1 VPGHAEDVGEGGEAL
16 MQKRAPS
23 FAQIALMVVFALSC
37 FLIVTFLWKSFGG
50 SSPLASKGYRLT
62 ANFQEATQL
71 ADTADVRIS
80 GVTVGHVVKAAETA
94 GRTRVT
100 MQIERRYAPIPRD
113 SHAILRQ
120 KTLLGETYIELAPGN
135 RASGILRDNGV
146 LPNRQIAATTEL
158 DEVTRAL
165 DRRTRRGLQRF
176 LGALATGLAARG
188 QDINDAL
195 GNLPPFTDDSTRL
208 LRTLDVEH
216 RAVHKLVRDS
226 GVVFGALGRRQG
238 ELSALVRA
246 GDRVLSTT
254 AARDRD
260 LAETV
265 RILPTTLAELRPTL
279 TELRSLTDE
288 AGPVVHA
295 LRPGAR
301 ALAPAL
307 RDTAVLAPQL
317 QATFR
322 DVDRLVRASRAGV
335 PATTRVV
342 HAAHPVFDVLVPVLR
357 NAQPL
362 VDYLGIYK
370 GELVS
375 QIASVAAAFQASE
388 PQVAGGPP
396 IHYLRALVPFSAE
409 GPLAEAKRLG
419 SNRHNPY
426 PLPGY
431 MNRLKTFEEAF
442 DCSNTSNPSAP
453 DKTPPC
459 RVQKPLRFRGKAT
472 LFPRIVADR

>member
-1 VPGHAEDVGEGGEAL
+1 

-23 FAQIALMVVFALSC
+23 IPQIAIMVVFALSC
-37 FLIVTFLWKSFGG
+37 VLILTYIWKSFGG
-50 SSPLASKGYRLT
+50 PSPLAAKGYRF
-62 ANFQEATQL
+62 AASFQEATQL

-80 GVTVGHVVKAAETA
+80 GVTVGRVIKTVETG

-100 MQIERRYAPIPRD
+100 MQINRRYAPIPRD
-113 SHAILRQ
+113 SRAILRQ
-120 KTLLGETYIELAPGN
+120 KTLLGETYVELSPGD
-135 RASGILRDNGV
+135 RARGLLRDGGT
-146 LPNRQIAATTEL
+146 LATRQVASTTEL
-158 DEVTRAL
+158 DEITRAL
-165 DRRTRRGLQRF
+165 DARTRRDLQR
-176 LGALATGLAARG
+176 LMGALADGLDARG

-195 GNLPPFTDDSTRL
+195 GNLPAFSDDATRL
-208 LRTLDVEH
+208 LRTLDVQD
-216 RAVHKLVRDS
+216 RAVQKLVRDT

-238 ELSALVRA
+238 ELSGLVVA
-246 GDRVLSTT
+246 GERVLATT

-279 TELRSLTDE
+279 VQLRLLSGE

-307 RDTAVLAPQL
+307 QDVAVLAPQL

-322 DVDRLVRASRAGV
+322 DVDKLVTASRTGL
-335 PATTRVV
+335 PATTRIVRAV
-342 HAAHPVFDVLVPVLR
+342 HPLFRILVPVLQ

-362 VDYLGIYK
+362 VDYLGLYK
-370 GELVS
+370 SELTS
-375 QIASVAAAFQASE
+375 QLSSVAAAFQASE
-388 PQVAGGPP
+388 PQGAGGPSL
-396 IHYLRALVPFSAE
+396 HYLRATVPFSDESAV
-409 GPLAEAKRLG
+409 AANKRLG

-431 MNRLKTFEEAF
+431 MNRLKQFELTF
-442 DCSNTSNPSAP
+442 DCQNKNNPSGT
-453 DKTPPC
+453 DMTPPC
-459 RVQKPLRFRGKAT
+459 VPQPPFRFRGKAT
-472 LFPRIVADR
+472 QFPRLVPDR

>member
-1 VPGHAEDVGEGGEAL
+1 

-23 FAQIALMVVFALSC
+23 IAQIAVMVVFALSC
-37 FLIVTFLWKSFGG
+37 FLILMYIWKSFGG
-50 SSPLASKGYRLT
+50 STPLAAQGYRFT

-80 GVTVGHVVKAAETA
+80 GVTVGRVVKTVETS

-100 MQIERRYAPIPRD
+100 MQIDRRYAPIPRD
-113 SHAILRQ
+113 SRAILRQ
-120 KTLLGETYIELAPGN
+120 KTLLGETYVELAPGN
-135 RASGILRDNGV
+135 RGSGLVPDHGTLANSRIAS
-146 LPNRQIAATTEL
+146 TTEL
-158 DEVTRAL
+158 DEITRAF
-165 DRRTRRGLQRF
+165 DARTRRDLQRL
-176 LGALATGLAARG
+176 LGALADGLAARG

-195 GNLPPFTDDSTRL
+195 GNLPAFSDDSTQL
-208 LRTLDVEH
+208 LRTLDSQH
-216 RAVHKLVRDS
+216 RAVRKLVRDT

-238 ELSALVRA
+238 QLSGLVQA

-260 LAETV
+260 LAEAV

-279 TELRSLTDE
+279 VQLRTLTDE

-322 DVDRLVRASRAGV
+322 DIDKLVTASRTGL
-335 PATTRVV
+335 PATTRIV
-342 HAAHPVFDVLVPVLR
+342 HATKPLFDILVPVLK

-362 VDYLGIYK
+362 VDYLGLYK

-375 QIASVAAAFQASE
+375 QISSVAAAFQASE
-388 PQVAGGPP
+388 PQVAGGRSL
-396 IHYLRALVPFSAE
+396 HYLRALVPFSS
-409 GPLAEAKRLG
+409 EAAVAQDHRLG

-431 MNRLKTFEEAF
+431 MNRLKQFELAF
-442 DCSNTSNPSAP
+442 DCSNVGNPSGS
-453 DKTPPC
+453 DNTPPC
-459 RVQKPLRFRGKAT
+459 KVQRPLRFRGKAKQ
-472 LFPRIVADR
+472 FPRIVADR